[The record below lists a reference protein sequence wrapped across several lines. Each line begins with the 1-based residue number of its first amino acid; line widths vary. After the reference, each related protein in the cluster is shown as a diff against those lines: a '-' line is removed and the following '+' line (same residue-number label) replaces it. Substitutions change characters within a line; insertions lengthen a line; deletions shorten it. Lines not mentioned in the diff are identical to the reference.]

1 MEFSPEPLR
10 FVEKRG
16 EESFIGRGTA
26 EAKAWSDRE
35 VGEGES
41 CLLPEPVREGLGFVP
56 WTLL

>member
-1 MEFSPEPLR
+1 MEFSPELLG

-16 EESFIGRGTA
+16 EERFIGRGTA

-41 CLLPEPVREGLGFVP
+41 CLLPESVREGLGFMP